1 MNMEA
6 PQKKIGTVALKKG
19 QITDFIRAS
28 LESPFSVLLAC
39 FLSGATGAL
48 AMPPYGVWPALVLG
62 ISLFYTMISESSS
75 KALSFGMGWMFGFGY
90 FLVGLH
96 WIGNALLVDG
106 NPYQWAYPL
115 ALCGLPALLA
125 LFPAFASL
133 VIYKANL
140 KTLTG
145 YIFFVAVFGGF
156 EWLRGTVLTGFPWNL
171 FGYSWAY
178 TPEIAQ
184 SASVAGIYGLSLLT
198 IAGFALPA
206 FIIRHTTKSQ
216 YVWMCG
222 FVITGIFL
230 SAYIYGYAR
239 LNENPTRY
247 DPTTQIII
255 AQPNIKQSI
264 KWDETHRANNYISHL
279 EISKHRKMSYS
290 LRNDN
295 RPERTFLIWPESAI
309 NPVLLENSQ
318 AMGLIRTLLSSYDG
332 KSYLISGTMRAETPD
347 NGSASPKYFN
357 SIIVMDERA
366 NIIDTYDK
374 NHLVPFGEYIPLSSI
389 FNIGPVIGFTN
400 LEKGRD
406 QTVMSVPSGPAFIP
420 QICYEAI
427 FPYLSRGASQKQ
439 KPEWIVNA
447 TNDAWYGNS
456 AGPPQHLRQ
465 ASFRAIEQG
474 LPLIRSANTGISAIT
489 DPYGRILQK
498 IDFGK
503 AGKII
508 SPLPKK
514 AARQTLY
521 SKTNDIPY
529 FLAILIMLGV
539 GIWPIYK
546 ASKT

>member
-1 MNMEA
+1 MNTEA
-6 PQKKIGTVALKKG
+6 PQKKIGTLSLKKG
-19 QITDFIRAS
+19 QITDLLKTS
-28 LESPFSVLLAC
+28 LASPFSALLAC
-39 FLSGATGAL
+39 FISGAVGAF
-48 AMPPYGVWPALVLG
+48 AMPPYGVWPALVFG
-62 ISLFYTMISESSS
+62 ISLFYTLISESHS

-133 VIYKANL
+133 AIYKANL

-184 SASVAGIYGLSLLT
+184 SASIIGIYGLSLLT

-206 FIIRHTTKSQ
+206 FIIRHTTKNQ

-230 SAYIYGYAR
+230 SAYIYGFLR
-239 LNENPTRY
+239 LHENPTQY

-264 KWDETHRANNYISHL
+264 KWDENHRANNYIAHL
-279 EISKHRKMSYS
+279 EVSKHRKMNYS
-290 LRNDN
+290 FRNDD

-318 AMGLIRTLLSSYDG
+318 AMGLIRTLLRSYDG
-332 KSYLISGTMRAETPD
+332 KSYLVSGTMRAEKPD
-347 NGSASPKYFN
+347 NASGQIRYYN

-366 NIIDTYDK
+366 HIIDTYDK

-400 LEKGRD
+400 LEKGRGRS
-406 QTVMSVPSGPAFIP
+406 VMSAPSGPAFIP

-427 FPYLSRGASQKQ
+427 FPYLSRSNSQKQ

-498 IDFGK
+498 IDFGT

-514 AARQTLY
+514 ADRQTLY
-521 SKTNDIPY
+521 SQINDVPY
-529 FLAILIMLGV
+529 FLIILIMLIV
-539 GIWPIYK
+539 GIWPIHK
-546 ASKT
+546 AGKV